1 MKILQIKHVMLVTIV
16 AKHVQL
22 VMHKTIALRA
32 PQALIEM
39 IYHSQ
44 IIPVLVT
51 LDFTTVE

>member
-1 MKILQIKHVMLVTIV
+1 LKILQIKHVMLVTIV